1 MGFNSKTVCSVFF
14 NLLLCFNLRKRIII
28 CHIWCWNNEMMI
40 YYFKEFKKD
49 FFFREKKDKS
59 LRSLTRKPHVLT
71 EKNINHKW
79 LLPFSKNV
87 QIKTSS
93 LFRNQAFIKLTM
105 ITRIN
110 NKSANKMAM
119 CLKRINWRKK
129 KKWFV
134 ATSCKLTILLV
145 RDTLI
150 LLRAFVGALI
160 PLALFYLSI
169 RRQSDVTVVW
179 TN

>member
-1 MGFNSKTVCSVFF
+1 
-14 NLLLCFNLRKRIII
+14 
-28 CHIWCWNNEMMI
+28 MI

-49 FFFREKKDKS
+49 FFFFLEKKDKS

-119 CLKRINWRKK
+119 CLKRINLRKK

-134 ATSCKLTILLV
+134 ATSCKLTIVLV
-145 RDTLI
+145 RDTLV

-179 TN
+179 TKKQKQKNEI